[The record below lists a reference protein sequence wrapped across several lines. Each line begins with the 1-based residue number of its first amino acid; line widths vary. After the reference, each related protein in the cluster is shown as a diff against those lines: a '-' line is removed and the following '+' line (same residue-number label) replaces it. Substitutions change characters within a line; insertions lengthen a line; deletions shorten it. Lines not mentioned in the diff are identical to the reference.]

1 MNNSPIGIFDSGIGG
16 ITIFNSVKK
25 LLPNEDVIYF
35 SDNLHSPY
43 GNKSLKTIKELS
55 FKNTRWLLD
64 KGCKIIVVACNTVTT
79 NSISDL
85 RNSFN
90 FPFIGIEPAIKPAA
104 IKTKTGK
111 IGILATKGTLS
122 SYLFNS
128 TSNNY
133 ASNIEI
139 IEKNGDGLVQ
149 LIENGIF
156 EGVEIER
163 LLHKYLDSMI
173 GKKIDHLVLGCTHY
187 PFLNKILS
195 KILPNTI
202 KIIDSGEAVAKQ
214 TKALIN
220 KHKINKESNQGNYSF
235 YCNGDSSSLSKIL
248 DKKYKINII

>member
-1 MNNSPIGIFDSGIGG
+1 
-16 ITIFNSVKK
+16 
-25 LLPNEDVIYF
+25 
-35 SDNLHSPY
+35 
-43 GNKSLKTIKELS
+43 
-55 FKNTRWLLD
+55 
-64 KGCKIIVVACNTVTT
+64 
-79 NSISDL
+79 
-85 RNSFN
+85 
-90 FPFIGIEPAIKPAA
+90 
-104 IKTKTGK
+104 
-111 IGILATKGTLS
+111 
-122 SYLFNS
+122 
-128 TSNNY
+128 
-133 ASNIEI
+133 
-139 IEKNGDGLVQ
+139 LVQ

-214 TKALIN
+214 TKDLIN